1 MDRNFAAITVFQQNG
16 VSAERRFSDT
26 EFHES
31 PPAPDA
37 VIPHPHAGNCDQLA
51 SIRSVVGDLGSH
63 DSNKAKEHMNLSI
76 STTGL
81 PRFFALVAAMLVSA
95 ALATPSFAQGT
106 QQTGGTAQQQEGA
119 IGGITPDQAFS
130 SGVERT
136 GVVGQS
142 ATAAPVGASAAS
154 NAGASTAGGGRNA
167 FGGGFGGGFGAA
179 FGNLFNN
186 NNANSSN
193 STPPIRTRLRS
204 RVELPAGVMQSRLP
218 RQAVAENRFR
228 TAGTL
233 KPRTDASS
241 GASFG
246 TAANAYSGVNV
257 QIQDQTAILNG
268 TVANESDRRMSE
280 LLMRLEPGVAKVQNR
295 ISVSP

>member
-1 MDRNFAAITVFQQNG
+1 
-16 VSAERRFSDT
+16 
-26 EFHES
+26 
-31 PPAPDA
+31 
-37 VIPHPHAGNCDQLA
+37 
-51 SIRSVVGDLGSH
+51 
-63 DSNKAKEHMNLSI
+63 MNLSN

-95 ALATPSFAQGT
+95 ALATPSFAQPAT
-106 QQTGGTAQQQEGA
+106 EQQEGA
-119 IGGITPDQAFS
+119 IGGITPDEAFS

-154 NAGASTAGGGRNA
+154 NAGASAAGGGRNA

-204 RVELPAGVMQSRLP
+204 RVELPASVMQSRLP

-233 KPRTDASS
+233 KPRTNVGS

-280 LLMRLEPGVAKVQNR
+280 LLMRLEPGVSKVQNR